1 MRIQGMKLSLLKDK
15 AWHEWIFFSCYCRD
29 PEKTKVVY
37 IINTDL
43 KGRLPL
49 KLVNAA
55 MPDLQLTF
63 FKGLQ
68 KAVAEEI
75 KAKS

>member
-1 MRIQGMKLSLLKDK
+1 MKFSLLV
-15 AWHEWIFFSCYCRD
+15 WHEWTVFLLRFCRD

>member
-1 MRIQGMKLSLLKDK
+1 MNGLFLLR
-15 AWHEWIFFSCYCRD
+15 FYRD